1 MRPDS
6 QPARGSFHER
16 FVARSSNHSPAPS
29 RHSDNTST
37 VNGSAA
43 WRFETHASHAK
54 SRARVPSSHGSDRE
68 NRHRTQV
75 THRLAGG
82 GDAKHLRH
90 FPRAGFVRARRT
102 AGDRCLAAVGQEC
115 GRALGGAV
123 DCGLRI
129 ASQRTYFPFYLRMHW
144 LVIVDFDAI
153 YNPVLPFRAK
163 LHLHG
168 DTNLDAGTNLIVCQ
182 GFATP
187 RDISYRFAVTVADG
201 AARLFDDES
210 RAGRIFRDSP

>member
-1 MRPDS
+1 M
-6 QPARGSFHER
+6 QAAKRGCVFLER
-16 FVARSSNHSPAPS
+16 
-29 RHSDNTST
+29 
-37 VNGSAA
+37 
-43 WRFETHASHAK
+43 
-54 SRARVPSSHGSDRE
+54 
-68 NRHRTQV
+68 
-75 THRLAGG
+75 G
-82 GDAKHLRH
+82 GDEMRVKD
-90 FPRAGFVRARRT
+90 RAGAVANCVQLNAFT
-102 AGDRCLAAVGQEC
+102 ATMSSRVAFSISFMSALSLAHPIIHLPHGMI
-115 GRALGGAV
+115 
-123 DCGLRI
+123 RI
-129 ASQRTYFPFYLRMHW
+129 ASQRTYFPLYLRMHW

-163 LHLHG
+163 LHVHG